1 MLQHSDG
8 SKIRLLLKR
17 EHRLAKALAGRGME
31 YPVSAWIK
39 VDAKVAERVI
49 RMLKKKVSE
58 ALRA

>member
-1 MLQHSDG
+1 
-8 SKIRLLLKR
+8 
-17 EHRLAKALAGRGME
+17 ME